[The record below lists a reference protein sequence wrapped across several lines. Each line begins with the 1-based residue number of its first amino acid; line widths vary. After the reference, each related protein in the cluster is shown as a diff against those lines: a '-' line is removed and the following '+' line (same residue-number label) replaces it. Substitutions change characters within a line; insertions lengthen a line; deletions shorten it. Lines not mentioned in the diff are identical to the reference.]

1 MTRNIGG
8 QLTLEALARLHRPT
22 DSRTLRAAA
31 HEMRQRG
38 MGFADIARALGI
50 AELAARELLR

>member
-8 QLTLEALARLHRPT
+8 QLTLEALARLHRP
-22 DSRTLRAAA
+22 SNAQTLRAAA
-31 HEMRQRG
+31 VEMRQRG

-50 AELAARELLR
+50 AELAARELLQ